1 MAIIEILW
9 KEGFMEYKRL
19 GKTDLMVSLLGFG
32 AVQICRIP
40 EVEAIDLVRESVN
53 SGINFIDTAHDY
65 PDSEDILGKALKGI
79 RDKVIISTK
88 SPETSKDKFLDDL
101 NTSLKRL
108 GTDYIDIFLFHDAS
122 KDKKFDELLNN
133 GVVEALIKEKEKGKI
148 GFIGFSC
155 HNPDIIE
162 RYYDIEDFAAIMIPI
177 NFISTEFVDKNYSKL
192 VEEDIGILGM
202 KPFGGGRM
210 EDARLSFKYV
220 NQFEKVI
227 PLIGMQ
233 SKSELEENL
242 KLVRVKD
249 PINDSDLKS
258 MKEIKEELGDKFCR
272 GCGYCMPCS
281 QGIDILQVNF
291 LKVFFKQFSFD
302 KVVNPERTKV
312 VEQVDKC
319 IECGKCIEKCPYS
332 LEIIDMI
339 KENRDYYFAR
349 KEKEK

>member
-1 MAIIEILW
+1 
-9 KEGFMEYKRL
+9 MEYKRL
-19 GKTDLMVSLLGFG
+19 GKTDLRVSLLGFG

-53 SGINFIDTAHDY
+53 SGINLIDTAHDY

-162 RYYDIEDFAAIMIPI
+162 RYYDIEDFAAIMIPV
-177 NFISTEFVDKNYSKL
+177 NFISTEFVEKSYDKL
-192 VEEDIGILGM
+192 VEKDIGIMGM
-202 KPFGGGRM
+202 KPLGGGRI
-210 EDARLSFKYV
+210 EDARVSLKYV
-220 NQFEKVI
+220 NQHEKVI
-227 PLIGMQ
+227 PIIGMQ

-242 KLVRVKD
+242 RLVRMKGR
-249 PINDSDLKS
+249 INDSDLKI
-258 MKEIKEELGDKFCR
+258 MKEIEEELGDKFCR

-281 QGIDILQVNF
+281 QGIDIVEVNF
-291 LKVFFKQFSFD
+291 IKVFFKQFPFD
-302 KVVNPERTKV
+302 KVVNPKRTKSM
-312 VEQVDKC
+312 EQVDEC
-319 IECGKCIEKCPYS
+319 IECGECIEGCPYS

-339 KENRDYYFAR
+339 KENKDYYFAR
-349 KEKEK
+349 KENGK

>member
-1 MAIIEILW
+1 
-9 KEGFMEYKRL
+9 MEYKRL
-19 GKTDLMVSLLGFG
+19 GKTDLRVSLLGLG
-32 AVQICRIP
+32 AVQICKIL
-40 EVEAIDLVRESVN
+40 EAEAIDLVRESVN
-53 SGINFIDTAHDY
+53 RGINLIDTAHDY

-88 SPETSKDKFLDDL
+88 SAETSRDKFLDDL

-108 GTDYIDIFLFHDAS
+108 GTDYIDIFFFHDTS

-155 HNPDIIE
+155 HDPDIID
-162 RYYDIEDFAAIMIPI
+162 RYYEIEDFAVIMIPI
-177 NFISTEFVDKNYSKL
+177 NFISTEFVEKNYDKL
-192 VEEDIGILGM
+192 VEKDIGIMGM
-202 KPFGGGRM
+202 KPLGGGRI
-210 EDARLSFKYV
+210 EDVRVSLKYV
-220 NQFEKVI
+220 NQYENVI
-227 PLIGMQ
+227 PVIGMG

-242 KLVRVKD
+242 QLIRTKGR
-249 PINDSDLKS
+249 INDSDLKI

-281 QGIDILQVNF
+281 QGIDIVEANF
-291 LKVFFKQFSFD
+291 LKVFFKQFPFD
-302 KVVNPERTKV
+302 KVVNPERTKS
-312 VEQVDKC
+312 VELIDEC
-319 IECGKCIEKCPYS
+319 IECGECIESCPYN

-349 KEKEK
+349 KEKGK